1 MSEKRV
7 HPETGQVL
15 HRDVRPQTV
24 CVGSLSREIDVPGWY
39 PEDDGDAIHSGADLN
54 VLNEAFK
61 TLREEYAAHV
71 KSVRKKLGLTQEEAG
86 VIIGGGK
93 RAFQKYESG
102 RTPPSDAAVGLIEL
116 LARHPEEVATLRSF
130 RMLSGKA
137 HAVTG
142 KRSAVSEN
150 IGRTK
155 RNETNERPTPEREG
169 DRRGS
174 RATRGRLEGQVPS
187 QVGIGPES

>member
-1 MSEKRV
+1 VSEKRV
-7 HPETGQVL
+7 HPETGQEL

-39 PEDDGDAIHSGADLN
+39 PEDDGDAIHSGADLK

-71 KSVRKKLGLTQEEAG
+71 RSVRKKLGLTQEEAG

-102 RTPPSDAAVGLIEL
+102 RTPPSDAAVGLID
-116 LARHPEEVATLRSF
+116 PEEVDTLRSF

-137 HAVTG
+137 HATTG
-142 KRSAVSEN
+142 KRSA
-150 IGRTK
+150 IGGRLGRTK
-155 RNETNERPTPEREG
+155 AKRSN
-169 DRRGS
+169 RR
-174 RATRGRLEGQVPS
+174 AHA
-187 QVGIGPES
+187 

>member
-1 MSEKRV
+1 VSEKRV

-15 HRDVRPQTV
+15 RRDVRPQTV

-39 PEDDGDAIHSGADLN
+39 PGDDGDAIHSGADLK

-137 HAVTG
+137 PAARG
-142 KRSAVSEN
+142 KRSA
-150 IGRTK
+150 IGARMGRTK
-155 RNETNERPTPEREG
+155 TKRDERK
-169 DRRGS
+169 
-174 RATRGRLEGQVPS
+174 AHA
-187 QVGIGPES
+187 